1 MSFLPISRITVTIEI
16 GVLMS
21 AILVLEFEA
30 GMADAEFSLQ
40 PLLDRALDLFNL
52 RPPLGC
58 HDDMAVERS
67 LVLLHLPEMDVV
79 DVGDAF
85 DFPHRFDDGL
95 VVDVRRAPEHQGSD
109 WAAYFSERQIQG

>member
-67 LVLLHLPEMDVV
+67 LVLRNANPV
-79 DVGDAF
+79 
-85 DFPHRFDDGL
+85 
-95 VVDVRRAPEHQGSD
+95 APEVGRD
-109 WAAYFSERQIQG
+109 EEDYD